1 MILMNDEFDELY
13 NMLSL
18 DREDVRKLKDDY
30 EKDISI
36 LLNRVRNYHTN
47 NFDLSKEYDV
57 ENNFDKYRLDETFL
71 NYNIANDVLEFK
83 INLLQGMLQDLFVE
97 KKFNE
102 FKRLQEEKLPKNE
115 YLEYTHNP
123 TVRSDKISYWYSEFM
138 NK

>member
-1 MILMNDEFDELY
+1 MNDEFEELY

-30 EKDISI
+30 EKDITI
-36 LLNRVRNYHTN
+36 LLNHLRSYHVN
-47 NFDLSKEYDV
+47 NFDLSQEYDL
-57 ENNFDKYRLDETFL
+57 ENNFEKYKLDESFL
-71 NYNIANDVLEFK
+71 NYNIQNDVLEYK
-83 INLLQGMLQDLFVE
+83 ISLLQGYLQDLFAE

-102 FKRLQEEKLPKNE
+102 YKKQQEEKLSKNE

-123 TVRSDKISYWYSEFM
+123 TVKSDKVSYWFQEFM

>member
-1 MILMNDEFDELY
+1 MNDEFDELY

-36 LLNRVRNYHTN
+36 LINRVRNYHTN

>member
-36 LLNRVRNYHTN
+36 LINRVRNYHTN

>member
-1 MILMNDEFDELY
+1 MSLMNDEFDELY

-18 DREDVRKLKDDY
+18 DREDVRKLKDEY

-36 LLNRVRNYHTN
+36 LINRVRNYHVN
-47 NFDLSKEYDV
+47 NFDLSKEYDI
-57 ENNFDKYRLDETFL
+57 ENNFDKYRLDESFL
-71 NYNIANDVLEFK
+71 NYNIANDILEFK

-102 FKRLQEEKLPKNE
+102 YKRLQEEKLPKNE
-115 YLEYTHNP
+115 YMEYTHNP

>member
-36 LLNRVRNYHTN
+36 LINRVRNYHTN
-47 NFDLSKEYDV
+47 NFDLSKEYDI

-83 INLLQGMLQDLFVE
+83 INLLQGMLQDLFIE

>member
-1 MILMNDEFDELY
+1 MNDEFDELY

-36 LLNRVRNYHTN
+36 LINRVRNYHTN
-47 NFDLSKEYDV
+47 NFDLSKEYDI

-83 INLLQGMLQDLFVE
+83 INLLQGMLQDLFIE

>member
-36 LLNRVRNYHTN
+36 LINRVRNYHTN
-47 NFDLSKEYDV
+47 NFDLSKEYDI

-102 FKRLQEEKLPKNE
+102 FKRLQEEKLPKN
-115 YLEYTHNP
+115 
-123 TVRSDKISYWYSEFM
+123 
-138 NK
+138 

>member
-83 INLLQGMLQDLFVE
+83 INLLQGMLQDLFIE

>member
-1 MILMNDEFDELY
+1 
-13 NMLSL
+13 
-18 DREDVRKLKDDY
+18 
-30 EKDISI
+30 
-36 LLNRVRNYHTN
+36 
-47 NFDLSKEYDV
+47 
-57 ENNFDKYRLDETFL
+57 
-71 NYNIANDVLEFK
+71 
-83 INLLQGMLQDLFVE
+83 MLQDLFVE